1 MVYLIDGLED
11 YKRDLKV
18 RELADGNPV
27 TRFFQWEPALEDAWM
42 SDFTLF
48 GKKCV
53 WLSLNCIEASTEM
66 ERALKRG
73 KAAPNDLVVSVRRP
87 NKRLKVYRQLEQMGE
102 CCTCNKLD
110 GNELASYVRKGL
122 RKLNAGMSDGAYQLL
137 VARSCYFEK
146 DEITLYTVNTYL
158 KQLAFSSRFITEEI
172 VDAILPKFL
181 DEDIRKLSGLLF
193 DKEPSAFFELVAD
206 LLEGKQEPISM
217 LGMLLRNFRIAYK
230 LQLYRDKTDKQLAEL
245 LGLSDWQMRSIS
257 RARNLTME
265 QITVCISTLQEAAAD
280 IKTGRMGGR
289 GAFQLAM
296 GNLIRCIC

>member
-1 MVYLIDGLED
+1 MIDGLED

-27 TRFFQWEPALEDAWM
+27 TRFFRWESAVEDAWQ

-53 WLSLNCIEASTEM
+53 WLSLDCMEASAEM
-66 ERALKRG
+66 ERALRQG
-73 KAAPNDLVVSVRRP
+73 KTAPNDLVVSIRHP
-87 NKRLKVYRQLEQMGE
+87 NKRLKVYKQLEQMGK

-110 GNELASYVRKGL
+110 SNELASYVRRGL
-122 RKLNAGMSDGAYQLL
+122 RKLNAGMTDGAYQLL
-137 VARSCYFEK
+137 VSRSCYFEK
-146 DEITLYTVNTYL
+146 DEITLYAMNTYL
-158 KQLAFSSRFITEEI
+158 KQLAFSSRDITEEI

-181 DEDIRKLSGLLF
+181 DEDIRKLSSLLF
-193 DKEPSAFFELVAD
+193 DKEPSAFFDLVAD

-230 LQLYRDKTDKQLAEL
+230 MQLFRDKTDKQIAEL
-245 LGLSDWQMRSIS
+245 LGLSEWQMRSIS

-265 QITVCISTLQEAAAD
+265 QITACIAILQEAAAN
-280 IKTGRMGGR
+280 IKAGRMAGQV
-289 GAFQLAM
+289 AFKIAM
-296 GNLIRCIC
+296 GNLIRYIC